1 MPKKIPVPTVK
12 PKRGRPFKEI
22 NIELLKRM
30 AARHS
35 TLDEMADCLG
45 CTKVTLLNNYY
56 TIIQEGR
63 AQGKLNL
70 RDHQWRILEKGSADM
85 AKWLG
90 RAILKQ
96 NESSNA
102 LTEEQ
107 NSSLSAF
114 TESIDRARE
123 EDSQS
128 RPESSSRVARS
139 DSSSDN

>member
-1 MPKKIPVPTVK
+1 MPKKIPAQTEK

-35 TLDEMADCLG
+35 TMEEMADCLG
-45 CTKVTLLNNYY
+45 ITSETLRNNYLEVI
-56 TIIQEGR
+56 TEARGR
-63 AQGKLNL
+63 GKLEL
-70 RDHQWRILEKGSADM
+70 RDLQWKIAEKGSSDM

-96 NESSNA
+96 NENATGITEDQQSN
-102 LTEEQ
+102 LTDLTDTIQ
-107 NSSLSAF
+107 
-114 TESIDRARE
+114 RARE

-128 RPESSSRVARS
+128 LEQSSSTES
-139 DSSSDN
+139 I